1 MVVEAEITILFQI
14 VLYLNLIY
22 LIQQQI
28 KWFHGFLLVDKQWR
42 YVDTQPPQNTDNIIS
57 FPIAFKTKCYLLIGV
72 DSYGYNMLVLNNPT
86 LNNFKAYGR
95 GLDGNLSLSAVGGYG
110 IFLGK

>member
-1 MVVEAEITILFQI
+1 MCHIWSGFCCTISP
-14 VLYLNLIY
+14 LY
-22 LIQQQI
+22 
-28 KWFHGFLLVDKQWR
+28 
-42 YVDTQPPQNTDNIIS
+42 TDNIIY

-95 GLDGNLSLSAVGGYG
+95 DFNGNLSVSAVGGYG
-110 IFLGK
+110 IFIGK

>member
-1 MVVEAEITILFQI
+1 MNFVCF
-14 VLYLNLIY
+14 
-22 LIQQQI
+22 
-28 KWFHGFLLVDKQWR
+28 GFRLVNKQWR

>member
-1 MVVEAEITILFQI
+1 MVELAFPILVIKTFNNWLLKFIGNLVSVLSVVVPHCIQI
-14 VLYLNLIY
+14 IY
-22 LIQQQI
+22 
-28 KWFHGFLLVDKQWR
+28 
-42 YVDTQPPQNTDNIIS
+42 

-95 GLDGNLSLSAVGGYG
+95 GFNGNLSVSAVGGYG
-110 IFLGK
+110 IFIGK

>member
-1 MVVEAEITILFQI
+1 MPSSLNSVYAHPHCIQI
-14 VLYLNLIY
+14 IY
-22 LIQQQI
+22 
-28 KWFHGFLLVDKQWR
+28 
-42 YVDTQPPQNTDNIIS
+42 

-95 GLDGNLSLSAVGGYG
+95 GFNGNLSVSAVGGYG
-110 IFLGK
+110 IFIGK

>member
-1 MVVEAEITILFQI
+1 MCKRYRKIYFKTIT
-14 VLYLNLIY
+14 VSTKASPLY
-22 LIQQQI
+22 
-28 KWFHGFLLVDKQWR
+28 
-42 YVDTQPPQNTDNIIS
+42 TDNIIY

-110 IFLGK
+110 IFIGK